1 MDKITIKDI
10 AKICGVGVS
19 TVSRAINNEAGI
31 NEETKNKILQAIR
44 EYNYIPNNSARNLKR
59 QVSRTIAVLIK
70 GINNPF
76 FSPMIT
82 AFEKEIKK
90 RKYTFILQRVD
101 ELSLIHI

>member
-59 QVSRTIAVLIK
+59 QVSRTIAISFIVILSISQSHFQLLK
-70 GINNPF
+70 SRC
-76 FSPMIT
+76 FSKNISNY
-82 AFEKEIKK
+82 FQF
-90 RKYTFILQRVD
+90 Y
-101 ELSLIHI
+101 LS